1 MMRQSPRDM
10 DDDLRQMDERPDEAE
25 LIEQLPENLDPHE
38 MADSVEDEIV
48 AEEGQEIGLDPDL
61 AVFVAREDLDDEEPV

>member
-1 MMRQSPRDM
+1 MMRQSRRDM

-25 LIEQLPENLDPHE
+25 LIEQLPEDLDPHE

-61 AVFVAREDLDDEEPV
+61 AVFVSREDLDDEETV

>member
-1 MMRQSPRDM
+1 MMRQSPRDV
-10 DDDLRQMDERPDEAE
+10 DDDLRQVDERPDEAE
-25 LIEQLPENLDPHE
+25 LIEQLPEGLDPHE

-61 AVFVAREDLDDEEPV
+61 AVFASRDDLDDQERV